1 MFRNKREFKAEFHR
15 RLVEAYGCEMEQTS
29 PAEKYLTLGTMVR
42 DYASNYWKDTKN
54 ETASQDLKQVYY
66 FSMEFLLGRM
76 LTSNMKNLGIYDIV
90 TEGLQELG
98 ISYQEI
104 ADQENDPGLGNG
116 GLGRLA
122 ACFMDS
128 AASENYVVNGN
139 CIRYRAGLFRQFI
152 NKYGEQVEMP
162 DMWMRI
168 GNPWEIRKLKHAVDV
183 KFYGQ
188 IEVSYDENGDMH
200 FRHRHASHVLAV
212 PYDMPMIGAHT
223 KTVNTLRLWSAEP
236 ADVAPRDRD
245 YRQYLSD
252 VEAICLNVYP
262 DDSTE
267 EGKYLRL
274 KQEYFFV
281 CAGVHSIVE
290 THLKNHP
297 SLDNLGEKVAI
308 QLNDTH
314 PVLVIPELMRVLM
327 DEYSYAW
334 DKAWQIVKETVSYT
348 NHTVMAEALEKW
360 PMQYIENLLPRIA
373 MIISEIDRRYCA
385 WAWQQCPDDPDLVSR
400 TRPLRDGT
408 LHMAALALIG
418 SHAVNGVAGIH
429 TEILKNDLF
438 RDQVRLYPDLIQN
451 KTNGVTTRRWLM
463 YCNPELRKLLDDTI
477 GTAWEKDYH
486 HFEDLLKHVDDPSVQ
501 EAFLDVKQVR
511 KEKLAAYVRDLTGE
525 IIDPSSMI
533 DTQAKRLHA
542 YKRQLLNIMQVIYL
556 YQRMK
561 RDPSFRIAPHTYLF
575 AAKAASSYTF
585 AKSVIKLI
593 NCVAA
598 KINNDPDTR
607 DVLKVVFLPNYCVT
621 MAETLVPG
629 SDVSEQISTAGKE
642 ASGTGNMKFMMN
654 GAITLGTLD
663 GANVEIDSLVGR
675 DNDVIFGHTVEELNT
690 LQYHYNA
697 YDYYQQDGRI
707 HDVLDTLINGFWNGS
722 ADEFR
727 IIYDELI
734 TRNDTYFVLADFDAY
749 VKAQEEIARRYA
761 SRNTWARSCLVNIA
775 RSGYFSSDRT
785 IEEYAH
791 DIWDLQKLH
800 F

>member
-1 MFRNKREFKAEFHR
+1 MAMEEKNRICPACGAENPEDNRFCEACGCELQSEAAAPAEESSNESSAKSLSKKKKLLIGVVLGVLVVAAGVVGVVKYLDSKTSAEYNAKLSEADNYLEEQEYDKAET
-15 RLVEAYGCEMEQTS
+15 AYLQAIDIEPKKEKAYLQVADVYVTQKRYEDAEQILQKGQDQ
-29 PAEKYLTLGTMVR
+29 AGGKKIR
-42 DYASNYWKDTKN
+42 TK
-54 ETASQDLKQVYY
+54 LKQVQPYGLY
-66 FSMEFLLGRM
+66 DDYLNDTIVPDIGLADLDELKNRSQLKEGLVSAEIRDFNKDEIPDM
-76 LTSNMKNLGIYDIV
+76 LTVAYADDKITITLYTCEDDEV
-90 TEGLQELG
+90 TEL
-98 ISYQEI
+98 
-104 ADQENDPGLGNG
+104 
-116 GLGRLA
+116 
-122 ACFMDS
+122 DS
-128 AASENYVVNGN
+128 
-139 CIRYRAGLFRQFI
+139 
-152 NKYGEQVEMP
+152 VE
-162 DMWMRI
+162 
-168 GNPWEIRKLKHAVDV
+168 EKL
-183 KFYGQ
+183 
-188 IEVSYDENGDMH
+188 
-200 FRHRHASHVLAV
+200 
-212 PYDMPMIGAHT
+212 
-223 KTVNTLRLWSAEP
+223 
-236 ADVAPRDRD
+236 
-245 YRQYLSD
+245 YLSD

-486 HFEDLLKHVDDPSVQ
+486 HFEDLLKYVDDPSVQ

-761 SRNTWARSCLVNIA
+761 SRNSWARSCLVNIA